1 MKREAVGGWRLVVGR
16 NASPPPRRRGG
27 SGRGRRWWAF
37 LLVIAAAPAFA
48 DDSRGVR
55 TPPFERVHTANG
67 AVLLLM
73 ERRDVPLIAFNA
85 VLRGGAASD
94 PANGSGTASLL
105 AGLLEKG
112 AGKRDALA
120 FAQAV
125 ASVGG
130 KIETGAST
138 EAIAVSGSFMARDYK
153 LMIELLADMLQ
164 RPLLAPEQFDSL
176 RDRQIE
182 FIRSAKDSDLAALT
196 SIYGAAALF
205 SQHPYGRPVSGG
217 EASLAA
223 LEHDEVRA
231 YYDDQVGA
239 DRLILAVVGDF
250 QTNTMKREL
259 SRAFASWRKAKISL
273 STPPATPAADGR
285 RVLLVDAPESVQ
297 SYFWMGAPG
306 VARGDPRRASLDV
319 VNTLFGG
326 RFTSML
332 NSELRI
338 RTGLSYGASSSFDR
352 LKHGGSWEMGSFTK
366 TETTTEAIDLTFA
379 TLDKLHAGAIEAA
392 MLTSGKTY
400 VLGQFP
406 LAFETA
412 AQWAYQLG
420 NLEFYGLDRSYIDG
434 YAASLAS
441 VSDESARKVVAE
453 VFPRSDEV
461 MLVVIGQADRIREG
475 LRKYGAVTEMKLSD
489 PVFAPR
495 E

>member
-1 MKREAVGGWRLVVGR
+1 MSFIRTIVLA
-16 NASPPPRRRGG
+16 
-27 SGRGRRWWAF
+27 
-37 LLVIAAAPAFA
+37 IAAFIASSPALA
-48 DDSRGVR
+48 DDARGVT
-55 TPPFERVHTANG
+55 TPPFERVQLPNG

-85 VLRGGAASD
+85 VLRGGALSD
-94 PANGSGTASLL
+94 SENGSGSASLL

-112 AGKRDALA
+112 AGKRDALT
-120 FAQAV
+120 FAQTV

-138 EAIAVSGSFMARDYK
+138 EAITVSGSFMARDHE

-164 RPLLAPEQFDSL
+164 RPQLAPDQFDSL
-176 RDRQIE
+176 RNRRIE
-182 FIRSAKDSDLAALT
+182 FIRAAKDSELDALT
-196 SIYGAAALF
+196 PIYGAAALF
-205 SQHPYGRPVSGG
+205 SGHPYGRSVNGS
-217 EASLAA
+217 EASLAG
-223 LEHDEVRA
+223 LKHSDLRA
-231 YYDDQVGA
+231 YYESHLGA

-250 QTNTMKREL
+250 QNRTMKREL
-259 SRAFASWRKAKISL
+259 TRAFASWRKAQVPL
-273 STPPATPAADGR
+273 DAPPAVSKAASR

-352 LKHGGSWEMGSFTK
+352 LKHGGSWEVGSFTK
-366 TETTTEAIDLTFA
+366 TETTIEAIDLTFA
-379 TLDKLHAGAIEAA
+379 TLDKLHSGVIEPA

-434 YAASLAS
+434 YAASLAG
-441 VSDESARKVVAE
+441 VSDASARKVVAD
-453 VFPRSDEV
+453 VFPSSEEV
-461 MLVVIGQADRIREG
+461 VLVVIGQADLIRDG

-495 E
+495 K

>member
-1 MKREAVGGWRLVVGR
+1 MK
-16 NASPPPRRRGG
+16 
-27 SGRGRRWWAF
+27 F
-37 LLVIAAAPAFA
+37 LRVLLLSAAALAASATSA
-48 DDSRGVR
+48 DDVRGVNV
-55 TPPFERVHTANG
+55 PAYERVQLPNG

-85 VLRGGAASD
+85 VLRGGAVSD
-94 PANGSGTASLL
+94 PPNGSGSASVL

-120 FAQAV
+120 FAQTV

-138 EAIAVSGSFMARDYK
+138 EAVMISGSFMARDHK

-164 RPLLAPEQFDSL
+164 RPLLAPDEFDSL

-182 FIRSAKDSDLAALT
+182 FLRSAKDSELDALT
-196 SIYGAAALF
+196 PIYGAAALF
-205 SQHPYGRPVSGG
+205 AQHPYGRSVNGS
-217 EASLAA
+217 ETSLAA
-223 LEHDEVRA
+223 LTHA
-231 YYDDQVGA
+231 GLQQYYQDHVGA

-250 QTNTMKREL
+250 EASAMKREL
-259 SRAFASWRKAKISL
+259 SRAFTGWRKARATL
-273 STPPATPAADGR
+273 TPPPAIDKSRTR

-297 SYFWMGAPG
+297 SYFWIGAPG

-352 LKHGGSWEMGSFTK
+352 LKHGGSWEMGSFTQ
-366 TETTTEAIDLTFA
+366 TETTIEAIDLTFA
-379 TLDKLHAGAIEAA
+379 TLDKLHAGALEPA
-392 MLTSGKTY
+392 MLASGRTY

-420 NLEFYGLDRSYIDG
+420 NLEFYGLERSYIEG
-434 YAASLAS
+434 YAQALSN
-441 VSDESARKVVAE
+441 VSNESARKVVTE

-461 MLVVIGQADRIREG
+461 MLVVIGQAEKIRES
-475 LRKYGAVTEMKLSD
+475 LRKYGPLTEMKLSD
-489 PVFAPR
+489 PVFAPL
-495 E
+495 